1 MTFGVNTVL
10 VSVGEIPSSGMAGHK
25 MGECLPLVDA
35 VNCDCISFSVVLF
48 FLNTLRSLLCTI
60 FGIDGGAEGGINKIA
75 S

>member
-48 FLNTLRSLLCTI
+48 FKTL
-60 FGIDGGAEGGINKIA
+60 
-75 S
+75 